1 MVTSRSVPQQ
11 TEQIVSALAGQN
23 RFALRFWQIGQV
35 NLDTPSSRSCMITLL
50 QRITHNRAESP
61 GLLDALDASMDSRL
75 TAPGRLAYDFD
86 SPSRQIGN
94 H

>member
-35 NLDTPSSRSCMITLL
+35 NLDTPRSKELYDY
-50 QRITHNRAESP
+50 P
-61 GLLDALDASMDSRL
+61 
-75 TAPGRLAYDFD
+75 APKDNTQSG
-86 SPSRQIGN
+86 
-94 H
+94 

>member
-35 NLDTPSSRSCMITLL
+35 NLDTPAQRSCMIALL
-50 QRITHNRAESP
+50 
-61 GLLDALDASMDSRL
+61 
-75 TAPGRLAYDFD
+75 
-86 SPSRQIGN
+86 
-94 H
+94 

>member
-35 NLDTPSSRSCMITLL
+35 NLDTPSSKELYDY
-50 QRITHNRAESP
+50 P
-61 GLLDALDASMDSRL
+61 
-75 TAPGRLAYDFD
+75 APKDNTQSG
-86 SPSRQIGN
+86 
-94 H
+94 